1 MAFPITQPCHGRV
14 SHVSHAS
21 RETAYAIVFDQ
32 FAYQLR
38 NSVYCASA

>member
-1 MAFPITQPCHGRV
+1 MAFSITQPCHGR
-14 SHVSHAS
+14 VSHAS